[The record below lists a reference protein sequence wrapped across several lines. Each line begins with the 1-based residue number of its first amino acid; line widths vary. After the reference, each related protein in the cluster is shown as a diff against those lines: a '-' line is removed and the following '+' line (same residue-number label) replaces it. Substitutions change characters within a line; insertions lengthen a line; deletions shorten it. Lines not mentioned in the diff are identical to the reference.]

1 MKNAQSAVLNLLFSK
16 NEPKTE
22 AILAGNMR
30 KEGITGNLTPILRDL
45 EELEL
50 IDRDQKGGIP
60 HFFLNE
66 RIKQEIQTLDE
77 EEKKDLYSYFKEKNQ
92 QENEEQENGLWLSKK
107 ELKASIAANESI
119 SKANESV
126 VKTNEATAK
135 NFRSQTRLFWIT
147 LLVAIAGAST
157 PWIYYSNDRSKIEL
171 IKENQSQR
179 VWLLAMQ
186 RQIDSLIK
194 LKADDSKRPR

>member
-1 MKNAQSAVLNLLFSK
+1 MKNAQSAVLNLLYSK

-50 IDRDQKGGIP
+50 IDRDQKGGVP
-60 HFFLNE
+60 YFFLNE
-66 RIKQEIQTLDE
+66 RTKQEIQTLDE

-92 QENEEQENGLWLSKK
+92 QENEEEENGQWLTKK

-119 SKANESV
+119 AKANESV
-126 VKTNEATAK
+126 IKTNEATAR

-147 LLVAIAGAST
+147 LVVAIAGASA
-157 PWIYYSNDRSKIEL
+157 PLIYYTNDRSKIEL

-179 VWLLAMQ
+179 VWLVAMQ
-186 RQIDSLIK
+186 HQIDSLMK
-194 LKADDSKRPR
+194 LKADDPRRPH